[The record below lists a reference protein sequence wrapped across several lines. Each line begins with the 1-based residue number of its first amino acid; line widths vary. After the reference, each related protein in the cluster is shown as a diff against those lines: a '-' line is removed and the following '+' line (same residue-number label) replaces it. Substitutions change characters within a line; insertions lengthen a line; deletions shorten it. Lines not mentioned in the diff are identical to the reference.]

1 MPHPDHEKNRALWNE
16 TVDLHYSHPRYRV
29 KEFMEGASS
38 LLPLE
43 RQELPDVRGKKLLHL
58 QCQFGQDT
66 LSWAREGAIV
76 TGADISDQSIKRA
89 NELKALAR
97 LEGRFVRSD
106 ILDLIGVIDER
117 FDIIYHS
124 YGVLCWLGD
133 VKRLA
138 QVVAHYLK
146 PGGTYLLIDGHP
158 ISYYCMDGAPGY
170 FAKEPER
177 FVGQPDYCQRDH
189 LNENEGVE
197 WQHPVAD
204 ILNAFIGAGL
214 TIEKVGEYD
223 FSYYPVHE
231 DWIPKG
237 DGYWYPPTGPTP
249 YPMILLVRVKKPL

>member
-1 MPHPDHEKNRALWNE
+1 MSHPDHEKNRALWNE
-16 TVDLHYSHPRYRV
+16 TVDLHYDHPRYHV
-29 KEFMEGASS
+29 KEFLEGQSS

-43 RQELPDVRGKKLLHL
+43 RQELPDVKGRRLLHL

-76 TGADISDQSIKRA
+76 TGVDISDQSIKRA
-89 NELKALAR
+89 YELKSLAK
-97 LEGRFVRSD
+97 LEGRFIRHDV
-106 ILDLIGVIDER
+106 LDLIGAIDDR

-124 YGVLCWLGD
+124 YGVLCWLSD
-133 VKRLA
+133 MKRLA

-158 ISYYCMDGAPGY
+158 ITYYCLDGGPGY
-170 FAKEPER
+170 FSKEPER
-177 FVGQPDYCQRDH
+177 FVGQPDYCQREH

-197 WQHPVAD
+197 WQHTVAD

-223 FSYYPVHE
+223 YCYYPVHQ
-231 DWIPKG
+231 DWTPKG
-237 DGYWYPPTGPTP
+237 DGYWHPPTGPTP
-249 YPMILLVRVKKPL
+249 YPMILMVKVRKPV